1 MIDFTKYLYEC
12 LPAIYKLE
20 DEYQGDVL
28 QRYLDVLGFAMNLLC
43 NETEDIRK
51 LYDVDHMP
59 MQFLKRYASIFNF
72 PIYSG
77 MPEDL
82 QRKLLSNMIPILRR
96 KGTAEVIEFVAR
108 EVTGCDVE
116 IKEGSS
122 TAFATWCP
130 ESQLPVGF
138 DVPST
143 FSPML
148 HQHYSYGG
156 DDTTN
161 RFTIYVEVL
170 ASLVGG
176 ITEEQLRAKEDALR
190 LYLKELIPSYL
201 KLVFRVAIHTEYEDL
216 VEESTTIVATDLA
229 TDKILD
235 DDYSFGRT
243 SYTSTDMLVDID
255 NNELVHFEVV
265 EDDTISTVSSVN
277 EEPEIALVVATQHV
291 LDDIIIEIKE
301 EE

>member
-20 DEYQGDVL
+20 DVYQGDVL

-43 NETEDIRK
+43 NETEDIKK

-59 MQFLKRYASIFNF
+59 IQFLKHYASIFNF

-77 MPEDL
+77 MPEYL
-82 QRKLLSNMIPILRR
+82 QRKLLSNMIPIIRR
-96 KGTAEVIEFVAR
+96 KGTAELIEFISR
-108 EVTGCDVE
+108 EVTGCDVQ
-116 IKEGSS
+116 IKEGNS
-122 TAFATWCP
+122 TTFATWCP
-130 ESQLPVGF
+130 DSQLPVGF
-138 DVPST
+138 ELPTT

-156 DDTTN
+156 DETTS

-170 ASLVGG
+170 SSLVGS
-176 ITEEQLRAKEDALR
+176 ITEEQLREKEDALR

-201 KLVFRVAIHTEYEDL
+201 NLVFRVAIHTEYEDL
-216 VEESTTIVATDLA
+216 VEETTTIVASDLA
-229 TDKILD
+229 TDKIFD

-243 SYTSTDMLVDID
+243 SYTSTDMLVDI
-255 NNELVHFEVV
+255 NNTELVHFEVV
-265 EDDTISTVSSVN
+265 EDDTISTVSSAN
-277 EEPEIALVVATQHV
+277 EEPEIALIVATQHM